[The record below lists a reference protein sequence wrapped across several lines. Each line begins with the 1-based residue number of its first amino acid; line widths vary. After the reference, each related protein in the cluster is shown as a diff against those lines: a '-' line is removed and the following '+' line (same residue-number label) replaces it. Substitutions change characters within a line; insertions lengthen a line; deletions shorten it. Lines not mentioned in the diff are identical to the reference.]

1 MSTNS
6 SISFTEKYL
15 KGEVPEA
22 QMELGAPDAVLH
34 AFGFEVELVSAAC
47 VSGRFTVTERCCQPF
62 KVLHGG
68 LSCLISEGLASM
80 GAHIASGFQR
90 IAGIELNINH
100 LRAAA
105 LGEHVYAEAKPI
117 VVDAEFGQVWE
128 VKLWKISASMFASK
142 IDTSTLPEKS
152 VMAVSRVTFLSGL
165 PVPPSASGAA
175 DAIKRKDFIIALE
188 VRIKVL
194 KTPKLDQSGKVQSWP
209 VGH

>member
-6 SISFTEKYL
+6 SISFTQKYL
-15 KGEVPEA
+15 KGKLPEA

-34 AFGFEVELVSAAC
+34 AFGFEVDLVSAAC
-47 VSGRFTVTERCCQPF
+47 VSGRFTVKERCCQPF

-68 LSCLISEGLASM
+68 VSCLISEALASM

-105 LGEHVYAEAKPI
+105 LGEHVYAEATPI
-117 VVDAEFGQVWE
+117 VVGVPNCSVLLWQVWE
-128 VKLWKISASMFASK
+128 VKLWKISTSVFASQ
-142 IDTSTLPEKS
+142 IDTSTLPGKS

-165 PVPPSASGAA
+165 PVPPSASGAD
-175 DAIKRKDFIIALE
+175 DAVKRLS
-188 VRIKVL
+188 RM
-194 KTPKLDQSGKVQSWP
+194 
-209 VGH
+209 